1 MAGKAIR
8 EYSFRLEPWFGTRYQ
23 GDIPMM
29 RWIIFLPVLFIL
41 NGPDAVA
48 QEREAGGL
56 YPRPDF
62 HETGSMQVSDG
73 HQLFYATCGS
83 RSGKP
88 VMCLHGGPGAGSY
101 PRLAQYFNPEKF
113 FIVLHDQRG
122 AGESKPHGR
131 LEGNTTQ
138 NLVADIE
145 KLRKTLNL
153 GKVLLFGG
161 SWGSALALAYAETYP
176 ENVTGMILRGVF
188 LGTRAE
194 IEYHYLGNRF
204 FYPKEYDALLSVLPD
219 PERGPRP
226 DYLYELVTGDD
237 EVLRNKVLDA
247 LGTYELK
254 FMKLN
259 MPDEMVSG
267 YLRSMPRDKH
277 FRYARLDLHYVTNRY
292 FLEEGQLLRDI
303 GKLRD
308 IPVTL
313 INGRY
318 DMAAPPRS
326 AYQVHKALP
335 GSKLIIVEEAGH
347 SESEEGITIALV
359 KAAAEFE

>member
-1 MAGKAIR
+1 MIR
-8 EYSFRLEPWFGTRYQ
+8 LLFL
-23 GDIPMM
+23 
-29 RWIIFLPVLFIL
+29 LPVLIFMSC
-41 NGPDAVA
+41 PDALP
-48 QEREAGGL
+48 QERKEGGL
-56 YPRPDF
+56 YPQPNF
-62 HETGSMQVSDG
+62 HKTGHFQVSDG
-73 HQLFYATCGS
+73 HKLFYATCGN
-83 RSGKP
+83 RSARP

-101 PRLAQYFNPEKF
+101 PRLAQYFNPDKF

-122 AGESKPHGR
+122 AGQSKPHGR

-138 NLVADIE
+138 NLVEDME

-153 GKVLLFGG
+153 GKVILFGG
-161 SWGSALALAYAETYP
+161 SWGTALALAYAETYP
-176 ENVTGMILRGVF
+176 ENVGGMILRGVF

-194 IEYHYLGNRF
+194 VEYHYLGNRF
-204 FYPKEYDALLSVLPD
+204 FYPKEYDALLSELPD
-219 PERGPRP
+219 PGKGAHP

-237 EVLRNKVLDA
+237 EVLRHKVLDA
-247 LGTYELK
+247 LGRYELK

-259 MPDEMVSG
+259 MPDEVVSG
-267 YLRSMPRDKH
+267 YLEGMPKDEH
-277 FRYARLDLHYVTNRY
+277 LRYARLDLHYVTNRY
-292 FLEEGQLLRDI
+292 FLEEGQILRDI

-347 SESEEGITIALV
+347 SESEEGITAALV